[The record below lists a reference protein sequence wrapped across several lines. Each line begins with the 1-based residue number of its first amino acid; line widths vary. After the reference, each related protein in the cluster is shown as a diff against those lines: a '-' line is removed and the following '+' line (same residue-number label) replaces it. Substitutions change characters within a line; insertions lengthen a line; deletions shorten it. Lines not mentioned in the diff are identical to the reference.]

1 MKDDFRFGECLIQ
14 PQLNRIK
21 TPHDSIRV
29 EPKVMELLV
38 YLAKHREEV
47 LPKERVI
54 QTVWPDSYVADDVL
68 TSAVWKL
75 RRTLGDDP
83 KDPRYIETIPK
94 AGYRLIAPVSYGEDE
109 LGFRSKEL
117 ERSRRSDTKASPSEP
132 GGSSEE
138 SSSGRKRRQAR
149 VAASLLTAAI
159 ALILAIW
166 YWPVTE
172 KSLSKTQG
180 RKPSVAVLYF
190 QNLSQDRDGDIWAA
204 GMTEAVITDLAKLG
218 RLAVK
223 SRLQVLPFKDQ
234 TPDLETIR
242 NELGVDVFVDTSLQK
257 IGSELRIH
265 TKLIDADS
273 GDHLWAETY
282 ERSIREIFQ
291 VQDEISQAIAT
302 ALGVEL
308 AGVQRSVLMAR
319 PTQNSAAFEYA
330 SEGIYHLDRE
340 EYDKALIAFDSA
352 LKLDPG
358 YALAHYYKGRT
369 YQTMEAYELAIESY
383 NQALPRAD
391 QFSRKLWEW
400 KSPHPGTRWSY
411 SKRHQIAIAAS
422 TDFEKRSIQLTALDL
437 TRKQVV
443 WKQSPPGADV
453 RLLTPDPEL
462 QSEPYDATLLV
473 ETRPV
478 PAPVRGGVG
487 DPREATVH
495 AYDIMRGDL
504 LFRKTFRPA
513 VHTPRPLRIANS
525 PGARRKTPILIHLA
539 SRWGGEIHCLNPRT
553 GRERWVFQWDG
564 GLERPQPT
572 AEGGFSLSRYSWIV
586 VDESGTDALFL
597 PFYNYRGN
605 QKVRRYVLLDLDKGT
620 IIWEMDL
627 PEPQQ
632 SVVHQDRII
641 AIHPDNG
648 LVSCTRISDRTQ
660 IWSYQAQAEITDWV
674 GLAANNLLILQLA
687 GGKLVGIDTSDR
699 LFDFGRRQW
708 TVDLGDA
715 SYKFWS
721 DQGHLGS
728 SDYSITRANLVKAQ
742 TLFAV
747 SEEGNIHSLDLMT
760 GELMGIVESELDE
773 PWLYNLEGTVLAR
786 ASTHLMRPDPSYGD
800 IQWQVRRSITPVEVA
815 QNRVL
820 SANPGLVSALDLEDG
835 GLLWSYRPQGRVSS
849 RYWVSGGSHLFSV
862 TAEER
867 FVPLDDGLI
876 EISIQENPDERIVS
890 SKEVHSR
897 LSECALSLGDYE
909 TAEALL
915 LQIVD
920 MDPGHA
926 PAYWMLA
933 DIYQETDRRGEALKR
948 VIDYQAVSRP
958 GSPESA
964 RALERL
970 REEGLLWR
978 SDIDRVFTP
987 VFSDGERL
995 ISGWKNEVGG
1005 TFSRTKFDIFSL
1017 HKESGEVV
1025 WSRKLNYFKTCGLDE
1040 RYLFSI
1046 HDTGGERNLLKRKKV
1061 LSAIDKST
1069 GESGWVVQLDC
1080 EGDLLPIPGIHE
1092 NRVFSTCD
1100 YTGVNQDQRRVLAFD
1115 TSSGQLVWERE
1126 SKGRLGTLYS
1136 GHLVLVASA
1145 GVELLSAETG
1155 EHEWWFPTS
1164 DRKIAS
1170 NSVFLEKNG
1179 EPDGRL
1185 VFMTEDNYFHC
1196 LDLNKRQELW
1206 SAPSPLSKRL
1216 NPRSAVGDTLIA
1228 VGPTGFTA
1236 LRYDPR
1242 KEGISIVWRTP
1253 MDLGQKQL
1261 FGMLDHDQAFYFPS
1275 REGSLLQLDKATGA
1289 IQREYPLL
1297 LARKKLCDRK
1307 WAALC
1312 RWRRLCLCLGPR
1324 SASQH
1329 PGERI
1334 RAHPLMHVR

>member
-14 PQLNRIK
+14 PQLNLIK

-47 LPKERVI
+47 VPKERVI

-75 RRTLGDDP
+75 RRAFGDDP

-109 LGFRSKEL
+109 LGSQSNGL
-117 ERSRRSDTKASPSEP
+117 ERSRRGDTKASPSEP

-138 SSSGRKRRQAR
+138 SSSGRKRRPAR
-149 VAASLLTAAI
+149 VAASSLTAAI

-180 RKPSVAVLYF
+180 SKPSVAVLYF
-190 QNLSQDRDGDIWAA
+190 QNLSQDREGDIWAA

-223 SRLQVLPFKDQ
+223 LRLQVLPFKDQ

-242 NELGVDVFVDTSLQK
+242 KELGVDVFVDTSLQK

-273 GDHLWAETY
+273 GDHLWAQTY

-340 EYDKALIAFDSA
+340 EYDKA
-352 LKLDPG
+352 
-358 YALAHYYKGRT
+358 RT
-369 YQTMEAYELAIESY
+369 YQTMEAYESAMESY

-400 KSPHPGTRWSY
+400 KSPNLGTRWSY
-411 SKRHQIAIAAS
+411 SKQHQIAIAAS
-422 TDFEKRSIQLTALDL
+422 TDFEKQSIQLTALDL
-437 TRKQVV
+437 TRKQVA

-462 QSEPYDATLLV
+462 QSTPYDTTLLV
-473 ETRPV
+473 ETRPD
-478 PAPVRGGVG
+478 PAPFRGGVG
-487 DPREATVH
+487 DPREATLH

-513 VHTPRPLRIANS
+513 VATSRPLRIAN
-525 PGARRKTPILIHLA
+525 GHAARHKAPILIHLA
-539 SRWGGEIHCLNPRT
+539 SGGGGGEIHCLNPRT

-564 GLERPQPT
+564 GLERPEPT
-572 AEGGFSLSRYSWIV
+572 AARGYSLFNYSWIV
-586 VDESGTDALFL
+586 VDESGTDALLL
-597 PFYNYRGN
+597 PLITFRGN
-605 QKVRRYVLLDLDKGT
+605 QKVWRYALLDLDKGT

-641 AIHPDNG
+641 AINPDDG
-648 LVSCTRISDRTQ
+648 LVSCTRLPDRTQ
-660 IWSYQAQAEITDWV
+660 IWSYQARAEITDWV
-674 GLAANNLLILQLA
+674 GLAANDLLILQLA
-687 GGKLVGIDTSDR
+687 GGKLVAIETSDR
-699 LFDFGRRQW
+699 LLDFGRIQW
-708 TVDLGDA
+708 RVDLGDA

-721 DQGHLGS
+721 DQGYLGS
-728 SDYSITRANLVKAQ
+728 SYFLPTRANLVKAQ

-747 SEEGNIHSLDLMT
+747 SDEGSIHSLDLMT
-760 GELMGIVESELDE
+760 GELLGTVESELDE
-773 PWLYNLEGTVLAR
+773 PRLYNLDGTVLAR
-786 ASTHLMRPDPSYGD
+786 ASTYLLRPDSSYGD
-800 IQWQVRRSITPVEVA
+800 IQWQVKRPITPVEVG
-815 QNRVL
+815 QNRLISV
-820 SANPGLVSALDLEDG
+820 NPELVSALDLEDG
-835 GLLWSYRPQGRVSS
+835 GLLWSYRPQSRVAS
-849 RYWVSGGSHLFSV
+849 RFWVSGGSPLFSV

-876 EISIQENPDERIVS
+876 EISIQENPEERIVS

-897 LSECALSLGDYE
+897 LSECAVSLGDNE

-926 PAYWMLA
+926 SAYWMLA
-933 DIYQETDRRGEALKR
+933 DIYRETDRRGEALRR
-948 VIDYQAVSRP
+948 VIDYHTVSRP

-970 REEGLLWR
+970 REGGLLWR
-978 SDIDRVFTP
+978 SDIDRIFTP

-995 ISGWKNEVGG
+995 ISGWKNEVGATG
-1005 TFSRTKFDIFSL
+1005 SRFKFDIFSL

-1025 WSRKLNYFKTCGLDE
+1025 WSRKLNYFTTCGLDE

-1046 HDTGGERNLLKRKKV
+1046 HDTGGVRNLLKRKKV

-1100 YTGVNQDQRRVLAFD
+1100 SGVDQDRRRVLAFD

-1126 SKGRLGTLYS
+1126 TKGHRGTLYG

-1155 EHEWWFPTS
+1155 EHEWWFSTS

-1170 NSVFLEKNG
+1170 KSVFLEKDG

-1236 LRYDPR
+1236 FRYDPM
-1242 KEGISIVWRTP
+1242 KEGISIVWTTP

-1261 FGMLDHDQAFYFPS
+1261 FGMLDHDQAFYIPS
-1275 REGSLLQLDKATGA
+1275 RERSLLQLDKATGA

-1297 LARKKLCDRK
+1297 WVGRRFAIENGRLYVVGSGSVYALDLDRLPNIPARE
-1307 WAALC
+1307 AAPTL
-1312 RWRRLCLCLGPR
+1312 
-1324 SASQH
+1324 
-1329 PGERI
+1329 
-1334 RAHPLMHVR
+1334 